1 MPEDLQVEPT
11 PFPTVTETV
20 TESVFPTPPPAPE
33 ASEPAPPPT
42 AVLGEDTDKA
52 LRDLIDG
59 MNGVSAQLEG
69 TGESVAGP
77 LVLDTDQFTA
87 LGFGL
92 VLVVALL
99 AALLVVT
106 MRR

>member
-1 MPEDLQVEPT
+1 MPDDLQVEPT

-20 TESVFPTPPPAPE
+20 TESVFPTPPPPPE

-69 TGESVAGP
+69 TESVAGP
-77 LVLDTDQFTA
+77 LVLDADQFTA

>member
-1 MPEDLQVEPT
+1 MPDAPVDTT
-11 PFPTVTETV
+11 PQTTVTQTV
-20 TESVFPTPPPAPE
+20 TESVFPTPAAPLDPVEPP
-33 ASEPAPPPT
+33 PPPT

-69 TGESVAGP
+69 TESVAGP
-77 LVLDTDQFTA
+77 LVLDADQFTA

-99 AALLVVT
+99 AALLIVS